1 MGSNI
6 LYGICWMLLIVGG
19 IMAFLIALPLL
30 LLMAIVLVF
39 LAPFLAL

>member
-1 MGSNI
+1 MGSDI
-6 LYGICWMLLIVGG
+6 LYRICWMLLIAGG

-30 LLMAIVLVF
+30 LIMAIVIVF